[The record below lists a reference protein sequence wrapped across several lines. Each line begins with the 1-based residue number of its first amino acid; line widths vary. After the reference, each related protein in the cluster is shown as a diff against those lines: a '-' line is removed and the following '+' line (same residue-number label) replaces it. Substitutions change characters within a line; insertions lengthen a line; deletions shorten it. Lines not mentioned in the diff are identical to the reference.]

1 MLKASAPGEGAWW
14 ERLGVRLSPPPRLD
28 EVPRVFAPE
37 KRGDHVLNPGARPV
51 AGRPLSPAAVLVPLV
66 AYEDGVRVLFTR
78 RTDRLSHH
86 SGQISFPGGRVD
98 AGDGDLVA
106 CALREAEEEI
116 GLERRFVRVLG
127 ALDCYI
133 TVTGFAVTPVV
144 AAVTPGFRLRIDPA
158 EVAEAFDVPLEFL
171 LDAANH
177 RRDSGVFNGV
187 ERHWWAMRYGGYYIW
202 GATAGMLRNL
212 HERLREAE
220 TD

>member
-1 MLKASAPGEGAWW
+1 MTDPARPGSESWW
-14 ERLGVRLSPPPRLD
+14 KRLGPRLLPPPPLSD
-28 EVPRVFAPE
+28 VPRAFAPE
-37 KRGDHVLNPGARPV
+37 RPGDHALNPGAGPI
-51 AGRPLSPAAVLVPLV
+51 APAALTPAAVLVPLV
-66 AYEDGVRVLFTR
+66 AHDDGVRVLLTR

-98 AGDGDLVA
+98 EGDRDLVA

-116 GLERRFVRVLG
+116 GLDRRFVRVLG

-133 TVTGFAVTPVV
+133 TVTGFAVTPLV

-171 LDAANH
+171 LDPANH
-177 RRDSGVFNGV
+177 RRHGGVFNGV
-187 ERHWWAMRYGGYYIW
+187 QRHWWAMPYGDYYIW

-212 HERLREAE
+212 HERL
-220 TD
+220 TGKD